1 MTGVM
6 ENLYYGNIMP
16 YDQTIRRGSEID
28 KALKQV
34 VECEEQLN
42 SRLHDE
48 EKSIFERYDNAKS
61 KLLTLTACEHWGQ
74 GFSLGLKVGIEA
86 METVER
92 LTA

>member
-34 VECEEQLN
+34 VECEEQL
-42 SRLHDE
+42 SARLQNE
-48 EKSIFERYDNAKS
+48 EKTLFEKFDDAKS

-92 LTA
+92 LAG